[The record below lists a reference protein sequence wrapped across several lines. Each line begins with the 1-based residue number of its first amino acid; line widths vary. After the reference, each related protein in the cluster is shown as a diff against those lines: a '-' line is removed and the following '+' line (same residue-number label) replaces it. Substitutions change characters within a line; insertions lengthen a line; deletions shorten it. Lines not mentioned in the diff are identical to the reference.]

1 MAISDEFA
9 DATIRHQVYLQRY
22 KSGVIKDI
30 LALVKGVEKKII
42 SDLINQQL
50 QDMPRRQLN
59 KLFRKLRDD
68 ISAGYKPVIAL
79 LQKRVVELAKYEK
92 SWQMDQFKELVPIEI
107 DFLAPSDEQIIAAVI
122 SKPFEGELLKD
133 WYRGLPQGQ
142 FNRVKKA
149 INEGYVEGQTTAQI
163 VRAIRGTRTQTGII
177 QQSRRGAE
185 TAVRTSLSH
194 SANTA
199 RSLVYQKNSKLIKSV
214 EWVST
219 LDGRTTAI
227 CRAYDGKTFPTD
239 SGPRP
244 PAHPSCRS
252 TTIPVIKSLR
262 ELGIDA
268 DEVLNAST
276 RSSMNGQVSDE
287 LNYDRWLR
295 TQKNTFQN
303 EVLGRKKAKL
313 FRAGLKM
320 DRFIDRKGNELT
332 LDQLKQRDSAA
343 WARAGL

>member
-1 MAISDEFA
+1 M
-9 DATIRHQVYLQRY
+9 
-22 KSGVIKDI
+22 
-30 LALVKGVEKKII
+30 
-42 SDLINQQL
+42 
-50 QDMPRRQLN
+50 
-59 KLFRKLRDD
+59 
-68 ISAGYKPVIAL
+68 
-79 LQKRVVELAKYEK
+79 
-92 SWQMDQFKELVPIEI
+92 
-107 DFLAPSDEQIIAAVI
+107 
-122 SKPFEGELLKD
+122 
-133 WYRGLPQGQ
+133 
-142 FNRVKKA
+142 
-149 INEGYVEGQTTAQI
+149 
-163 VRAIRGTRTQTGII
+163 
-177 QQSRRGAE
+177 
-185 TAVRTSLSH
+185 
-194 SANTA
+194 
-199 RSLVYQKNSKLIKSV
+199 

-268 DEVLNAST
+268 DEVPNAST

-343 WARAGL
+343 WAKAGL